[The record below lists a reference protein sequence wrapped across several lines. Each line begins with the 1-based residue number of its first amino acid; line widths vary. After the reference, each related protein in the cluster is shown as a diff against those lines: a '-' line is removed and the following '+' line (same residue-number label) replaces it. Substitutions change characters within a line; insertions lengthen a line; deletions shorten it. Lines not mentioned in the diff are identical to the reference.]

1 MDGSSVPP
9 ETFSHKLSSLLPGSS
24 LLSNGALSTPKRRS
38 LSDSE
43 QPLPTLDPSPEFRE
57 RPTKSRDDN
66 VLNATPTRTP
76 KRVDLSA
83 RGLYLQ
89 MPSRDTTFFGNQ
101 SPGLGAGLGLHS
113 PHDQRE
119 PIASPSSVLPRHSRG
134 MDFSRAA
141 TNLHHSTIAEHPSPD
156 SSPTIS
162 QKPMLP
168 PSRRNS
174 TFSMALDS
182 PRAGS
187 SWSWNLAGHGDK
199 MSMPR
204 SVGSTNAMTS
214 EASSSSSDDEA
225 MMMEQD
231 GEEADAMISTPQAS
245 KLMGGPG
252 VTPYEPKS
260 YSAENTTPN
269 QMQSPSA
276 FGGYRRN
283 ILGKR
288 TEKAIRHH
296 PYRQSLRTS
305 SPEPSSFP
313 GRPPSHGS
321 ISGDTVMRSPPSRRE
336 SLSLGMGD
344 GLHITSSNEDAEDS
358 SLMMSPGGPAVVRRA
373 VTRRSNMLPRT
384 KNFARIRAA
393 LQEESSPVDSEFRR
407 ESEVVKQVR
416 GNDVGLNNRSGQQPQ
431 SPDLTPNVPN
441 LSTELSELSDV
452 EAGGVKGG
460 LASGSLADL
469 RRASRGKDFWQSQQ
483 PFKRS
488 STPPSMLFNR
498 HRSSSGVSAFSED
511 VSMDSPGITT
521 PPSSVYGI
529 APPVADPK
537 PSVET
542 GISFQPPNLPTAAEM
557 SRKINNKRRRDDDFD
572 VNSFKRRAVS
582 PGMSVQSSPVLG
594 QSPVSTTGNWPARL
608 SREGSQPNSANVGAE
623 EKERSASIITP
634 SASSGLAGASTGP
647 QQPASHPTPNLG
659 PKRVGLQGMTDTND
673 NLMSLTLE

>member
-1 MDGSSVPP
+1 MPP
-9 ETFSHKLSSLLPGSS
+9 DTFSHKVATLLPGS
-24 LLSNGALSTPKRRS
+24 LLPNGHLSTPKKRS

-43 QPLPTLDPSPEFRE
+43 PLPTLDPSPEFKE
-57 RPTKSRDDN
+57 RPTKTRDDN

-76 KRVDLSA
+76 RRVDLSA

-89 MPSRDTTFFGNQ
+89 MPSRDPAFFLNQ
-101 SPGLGAGLGLHS
+101 SPGFGAGLSLHS
-113 PHDQRE
+113 PHDQRD
-119 PIASPSSVLPRHSRG
+119 PIGSPSSVLPRHSRG

-174 TFSMALDS
+174 TYSMALDS
-182 PRAGS
+182 PRAIS
-187 SWSWNLAGHGDK
+187 AWSWNLPGHTDK

-214 EASSSSSDDEA
+214 EASSSSSDDEG
-225 MMMEQD
+225 MLMEQD
-231 GEEADAMISTPQAS
+231 SEEIDAIVSTPQAS
-245 KLMGGPG
+245 KMMGGPG
-252 VTPYEPKS
+252 VTPYESKS
-260 YSAENTTPN
+260 WSAENTMPN

-276 FGGYRRN
+276 FGSYRRN
-283 ILGKR
+283 VLGKR
-288 TEKAIRHH
+288 TEKTIRHH
-296 PYRQSLRTS
+296 PYNQAFRTS

-313 GRPPSHGS
+313 GRPQSHGS

-358 SLMMSPGGPAVVRRA
+358 SFMMSPAGPAVVRRA

-393 LQEESSPVDSEFRR
+393 LQEESSPIDSEVRR

-416 GNDVGLNNRSGQQPQ
+416 GNDVGLNNISGQTPQ

-441 LSTELSELSDV
+441 LSTEPSELSDI
-452 EAGGVKGG
+452 EAAGVKGG

-469 RRASRGKDFWQSQQ
+469 RRVSLGKDFWQSQQ
-483 PFKRS
+483 PYKRS
-488 STPPSMLFNR
+488 STPPSTLFNR

-511 VSMDSPGITT
+511 VSMDSPGIAT
-521 PPSSVYGI
+521 PPSSVYGT
-529 APPVADPK
+529 ALPTTDDK

-542 GISFQPPNLPTAAEM
+542 GAFFQPPNLPTVAEM
-557 SRKINNKRRRDDDFD
+557 SRKINNKRRRDDDLD
-572 VNSFKRRAVS
+572 INTFKRRAVS

-594 QSPVSTTGNWPARL
+594 QSPVSSTGCWPARL
-608 SREGSQPNSANVGAE
+608 SREGSQPNSANASAE
-623 EKERSASIITP
+623 ERERSTSVIPSTASNGIVSG
-634 SASSGLAGASTGP
+634 SAGP
-647 QQPASHPTPNLG
+647 QQQPAHPTPNLG